1 MNQKNIMENYIK
13 SRTAL
18 RYWLLGRKY
27 IKAVEAM
34 DFALKYHDGLRKDKV
49 TPEFQHQIYIG
60 NFARVYET
68 LLIYPEETF
77 ASIFLHD
84 VMEDYNIS
92 SHEINSKFG
101 EVVTEAVKKL
111 TKEHRGIKKAPESY
125 FSEISNCPIASVIK
139 GIDRVHNIHTMVGV
153 FTHEGELKYLKET
166 EDYIIPSLYRARHIF
181 HQQEAVYEN
190 LKQYL
195 MLALNLI
202 RVIHEKEENK

>member
-92 SHEINSKFG
+92 SHEINSRFG
-101 EVVTEAVKKL
+101 EIVKDAVNKL
-111 TKEHRGIKKAPESY
+111 TKEHRGIKKAPENY

-166 EDYIIPSLYRARHIF
+166 EDYIIPALYRARHIF

-202 RVIHEKEENK
+202 KVIHEKEENK